1 MKMGND
7 ANSEIG
13 KLERQVGDLE
23 REVKKLKQIQ
33 KAARELADA
42 CKTLIELEPPL
53 ATTVA
58 QAEWDRHVR
67 RAKSAMRDIR

>member
-1 MKMGND
+1 MDSD
-7 ANSEIG
+7 ATREIS
-13 KLERQVGDLE
+13 KLERQVDDLE

-33 KAARELADA
+33 KAAKNLADA
-42 CKTLIELEPPL
+42 CKKLIELEPPL

-67 RAKSAMRDIR
+67 SAKSAMRDIR